1 MEMGMGEFLREC
13 NSGEMKTDPKAF
25 QQVWCV
31 RCSRKDCVLAGFA
44 KNDPLAIRN
53 ATWRERLFNADQA
66 DLRIPK
72 FARIS
77 TLDFPNLLQKAMKLE
92 ISERRGDWSVPDV
105 SHIIPDVP
113 ILDGVS
119 RKADPATS
127 SHVDEAVRRLAEATG
142 KPPPGLFGDEEEFPA
157 KEDDL
162 AAEVQAL
169 AGEDF
174 DTPLPEE
181 TYEDESSQ
189 GVQAPPP
196 PPAPFPQKSQKP
208 FQPSMRNVPD
218 QGGVML
224 GGAPA
229 PKSQAV
235 PTIEEDP
242 WAPPTRPQE
251 VVVKPGARIQFGAGG
266 QGKVVDD

>member
-1 MEMGMGEFLREC
+1 MGDFLREC
-13 NSGEMKTDPKAF
+13 NAGKMKMDSKSF
-25 QQVWCV
+25 QQIWCV

-44 KNDPLAIRN
+44 REDPLAIRN
-53 ATWRERLFNADQA
+53 ATWRERFFNPEQA

-77 TLDFPNLLQKAMKLE
+77 TMDFPNLLQKAMKLE

-119 RKADPATS
+119 RTVDEATNN
-127 SHVDEAVRRLAEATG
+127 HVDEAVRALAEATG
-142 KPPPGLFGDEEEFPA
+142 KPPPGMFVDEEEFPV
-157 KEDDL
+157 EMDDIQVGCPTL
-162 AAEVQAL
+162 DYDGTE
-169 AGEDF
+169 
-174 DTPLPEE
+174 PPYPEE
-181 TYEDESSQ
+181 TYEDEPPQ
-189 GVQAPPP
+189 GVQAPLPT
-196 PPAPFPQKSQKP
+196 PAPTFQKSQKP

-218 QGGVML
+218 QGGIML

-229 PKSQAV
+229 PQSQGV
-235 PTIEEDP
+235 PASEEDP
-242 WAPPTRPQE
+242 WAPPTRPRD
-251 VVVKPGARIQFGAGG
+251 VVVKSGARIQFGTGG